1 MALGSGDVLLY
12 ESNDAGSKGG
22 GISATTITS
31 AVANNLIDDITNSQR
46 VAGGTVYFKTF
57 FKNNSGT
64 DSALTPVIYAPVLP
78 TNMTLSLGLG
88 FDSASDN
95 DSAQG
100 NMSGFAA
107 DNVAGLVSD
116 GTDTRTVTIYGLDDS
131 GTPVPTTEN
140 VVLTSASEV
149 LSSTTWSA
157 IWGFYVDNTD
167 GSRTVTLKE
176 GSGGTTRGTIGP
188 NKKAAWL
195 WVVGPSTKSG
205 GILLPNLAAG
215 ANYGVW
221 MRLVWTASVGSVR
234 PNTMTLQL
242 EENS

>member
-31 AVANNLIDDITNSQR
+31 NVANNLIDDITNSQR
-46 VAGGTVYFKTF
+46 VAGGTYYYKVF
-57 FKNNSGT
+57 FQNNSGS
-64 DSALTPVIYAPVLP
+64 DSALTPVIYAPVLA
-78 TNMTLSLGLG
+78 TNITVSLGLG
-88 FDSASDN
+88 FDSTSDN
-95 DSAQG
+95 DNAQG
-100 NMSGFAA
+100 NMSAFAA
-107 DNVAGLVSD
+107 DALAALVSD
-116 GTDTRTVTIYGLDDS
+116 GTDTRTVTLFGLDDS

-149 LSSTTWSA
+149 LSSTTWSSL
-157 IWGFYVDNTD
+157 WGFYVDNTD

-188 NKKAAWL
+188 NKKAGWL
-195 WVVGPSTKSG
+195 WVVGPSTKSA

-215 ANYGVW
+215 SNYGVW
-221 MRLVWTASVGSVR
+221 MRLVWTASVGAVR
-234 PNTMTLQL
+234 PNSMTLQM